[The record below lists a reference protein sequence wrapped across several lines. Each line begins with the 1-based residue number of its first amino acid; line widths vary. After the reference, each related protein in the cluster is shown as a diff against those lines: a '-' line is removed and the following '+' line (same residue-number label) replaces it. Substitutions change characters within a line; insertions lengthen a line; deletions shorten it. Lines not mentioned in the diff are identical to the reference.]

1 MVSKT
6 KRNHENWELPQL
18 VIEPTGSVLADC
30 LREQPGLRVSMVSK
44 FHTSLRGQVTSAQ
57 HSYRRRQ
64 APVAVRALMGMNSRS
79 FEGTV
84 STPEMIGNPGV
95 QP

>member
-44 FHTSLRGQVTSAQ
+44 FHTSLRGQVTSAAMP
-57 HSYRRRQ
+57 SILTDD
-64 APVAVRALMGMNSRS
+64 VRPPLL
-79 FEGTV
+79 
-84 STPEMIGNPGV
+84 
-95 QP
+95 